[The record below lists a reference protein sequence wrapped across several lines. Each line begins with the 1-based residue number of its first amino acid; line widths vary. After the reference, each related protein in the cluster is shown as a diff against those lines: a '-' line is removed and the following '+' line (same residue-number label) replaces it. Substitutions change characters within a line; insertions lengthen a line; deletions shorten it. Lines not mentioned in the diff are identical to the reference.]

1 MGTEFVSCLFFSFFL
16 SVVSGILSHGPGIMA
31 VAMETVVHQT
41 NIRTAR
47 TGTPACNGPSQKHS
61 HNKNTGNVVVNTCY
75 MPVAISLRCS
85 SAVYPSVFR
94 VWKDCNACHDLWNN
108 TLFCLAE
115 QNIWLYFLAYR
126 QIINNSHLILPQ
138 LLPSLPLFF
147 IIPLSALSALLLP
160 FSPIWYHTYAVVSM
174 IYGRARC
181 PAPVI
186 YAAAHQLV
194 HSRGLRPLLQPKGG
208 LLDSH
213 GYAYWVTLWDKH
225 CCTGSHPPLT
235 MLYE

>member
-1 MGTEFVSCLFFSFFL
+1 MDTEFVSCLFFSFFL
-16 SVVSGILSHGPGIMA
+16 SVVSGILSHGPGVMA

-147 IIPLSALSALLLP
+147 
-160 FSPIWYHTYAVVSM
+160 Y
-174 IYGRARC
+174 
-181 PAPVI
+181 
-186 YAAAHQLV
+186 
-194 HSRGLRPLLQPKGG
+194 
-208 LLDSH
+208 
-213 GYAYWVTLWDKH
+213 
-225 CCTGSHPPLT
+225 HPPLCT
-235 MLYE
+235 FGSTSPFFSYLISYLRCRQYDLRPCQMPCACYLCHSAPVST